1 MREIALPKEPKSIR
15 EQAEVCRV
23 SIDAARADNLTAPTM
38 AARKV
43 LNQRIRMLEDI
54 EKWLRSRAGYE

>member
-1 MREIALPKEPKSIR
+1 MAEQPKSIR
-15 EQAEVCRV
+15 EQADECRA
-23 SIDAARADNLTAPTM
+23 SIDAAKADKLTAPTK